1 MWRANLILIRLLGNC
16 KKVMGFSSLLLE
28 KQSASINEIVSFLEK
43 SALESKA
50 NFSIDNHL
58 LVVNGVDSSLLD
70 TNESLIQN
78 GDTVTVVPIV
88 HGG

>member
-1 MWRANLILIRLLGNC
+1 
-16 KKVMGFSSLLLE
+16 MGFSSLLLE

-43 SALESKA
+43 SALESKV
-50 NFSIDNHL
+50 NFNIDNHL

-70 TNESLIQN
+70 TNESLVQN

>member
-1 MWRANLILIRLLGNC
+1 
-16 KKVMGFSSLLLE
+16 MGYSSLLLE

-43 SALESKA
+43 TALESKA

-58 LVVNGVDSSLLD
+58 LVVNGIDSSLLD
-70 TNESLIQN
+70 TNESLVQN
-78 GDTVTVVPIV
+78 GDTVTVVPII

>member
-1 MWRANLILIRLLGNC
+1 
-16 KKVMGFSSLLLE
+16 MGFSSLHLE

-43 SALESKA
+43 SALDSKA

-58 LVVNGVDSSLLD
+58 LVVNGVDSSMLD
-70 TNESLIQN
+70 TNESLVQN

>member
-1 MWRANLILIRLLGNC
+1 
-16 KKVMGFSSLLLE
+16 MGFSSLLLE
-28 KQSASINEIVSFLEK
+28 KQSASINEIVSFLER

-50 NFSIDNHL
+50 NFSRDNHL

>member
-1 MWRANLILIRLLGNC
+1 LILIRLLGNC
-16 KKVMGFSSLLLE
+16 KKVMGLSSLHLE
-28 KQSASINEIVSFLEK
+28 QQSASINEIVSFLER

-70 TNESLIQN
+70 TNESLVQN

>member
-1 MWRANLILIRLLGNC
+1 
-16 KKVMGFSSLLLE
+16 MGFSSILLE
-28 KQSASINEIVSFLEK
+28 KQSASINEIISFLEK

-50 NFSIDNHL
+50 NFNLDNHL

-70 TNESLIQN
+70 TNESLVQN

>member
-1 MWRANLILIRLLGNC
+1 LILITLLGNC
-16 KKVMGFSSLLLE
+16 KKVMGYSSLLLE

-43 SALESKA
+43 TASESKA

-58 LVVNGVDSSLLD
+58 LVVNGIDSSLLD
-70 TNESLIQN
+70 TNESLVQN
-78 GDTVTVVPIV
+78 GDTVTVVPII

>member
-1 MWRANLILIRLLGNC
+1 
-16 KKVMGFSSLLLE
+16 MGFSSLVFE
-28 KQSASINEIVSFLEK
+28 KQSASINEIVSYLEK

-50 NFSIDNHL
+50 NFSLDNHL

-70 TNESLIQN
+70 TNESLVQN

>member
-1 MWRANLILIRLLGNC
+1 VENKFLILIRLLGNC
-16 KKVMGFSSLLLE
+16 KKVMGFSSLLFE
-28 KQSASINEIVSFLEK
+28 KQSASINEIVSFLER

-70 TNESLIQN
+70 TNESLVQN

>member
-1 MWRANLILIRLLGNC
+1 LILITLLGNC
-16 KKVMGFSSLLLE
+16 KKVMGYSSLLLE

-43 SALESKA
+43 TALESKA

-58 LVVNGVDSSLLD
+58 LVVNGIDSSLLD
-70 TNESLIQN
+70 TNESLVQN
-78 GDTVTVVPIV
+78 GDTVTVVPII

>member
-1 MWRANLILIRLLGNC
+1 MILIRLLGNC
-16 KKVMGFSSLLLE
+16 KKVIGCSSLLYE

-43 SALESKA
+43 SALGSKA
-50 NFSIDNHL
+50 NFSQDNHL

-70 TNESLIQN
+70 TNESLVQD

>member
-1 MWRANLILIRLLGNC
+1 VESKFLILIRLLGNC

-28 KQSASINEIVSFLEK
+28 KQSASINEIVSFLER

-50 NFSIDNHL
+50 NFSRDNHL

>member
-1 MWRANLILIRLLGNC
+1 VENKFLILIRLLGNC
-16 KKVMGFSSLLLE
+16 KKVMGLSSLHLE
-28 KQSASINEIVSFLEK
+28 KQSASINEIVSFLER

-70 TNESLIQN
+70 TNELLVQN

>member
-1 MWRANLILIRLLGNC
+1 MILITLLGNC
-16 KKVMGFSSLLLE
+16 KKVMGYSSLLLE

-43 SALESKA
+43 TALESKA

-58 LVVNGVDSSLLD
+58 LVVNEVDSSLLD
-70 TNESLIQN
+70 TNESLVQN

>member
-1 MWRANLILIRLLGNC
+1 
-16 KKVMGFSSLLLE
+16 MGFSSILLE
-28 KQSASINEIVSFLEK
+28 KQSASINEIISFLEK

-50 NFSIDNHL
+50 NFSKDNHL

-70 TNESLIQN
+70 TNESLVQN
-78 GDTVTVVPIV
+78 GDTVTVVSIV